1 VTPGVTLDLELYAD
15 RFEAEQRA
23 LEGCQQELL
32 ELPPPLYNLYPEWP
46 ARLAVDW
53 DGEILPF

>member
-1 VTPGVTLDLELYAD
+1 MTLDLELYAD
-15 RFEAEQRA
+15 KFEAEQRA

-46 ARLAVDW
+46 ARLARDW
-53 DGEILPF
+53 DGELLPF